1 MFTATGDDLFVKLT
15 DTTNVDFTDLRKV
28 EAELKDADRNRI
40 KAILSDFV
48 INGDTASATMS
59 GLSSTFTD
67 GEVVIFKIKA
77 EDNARNKVQFQI
89 NVTIDFP

>member
-1 MFTATGDDLFVKLT
+1 
-15 DTTNVDFTDLRKV
+15 
-28 EAELKDADRNRI
+28 
-40 KAILSDFV
+40 
-48 INGDTASATMS
+48 MS
-59 GLSSTFTD
+59 GLGSTFTD